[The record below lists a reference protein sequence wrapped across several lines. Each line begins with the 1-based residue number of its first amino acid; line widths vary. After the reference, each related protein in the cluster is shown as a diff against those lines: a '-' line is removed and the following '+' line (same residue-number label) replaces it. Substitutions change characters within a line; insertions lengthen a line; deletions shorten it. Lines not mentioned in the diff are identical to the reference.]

1 MRLLE
6 EQLAEQE
13 RLLTPVLKLKK
24 PDFEYK
30 PLPPIDDAMIR
41 KPSQICACGFSCQL
55 EVDFLRHCLECEM
68 RRSY

>member
-1 MRLLE
+1 MRELE

-30 PLPPIDDAMIR
+30 PLPPIDDGDDPKTVTDVCVR
-41 KPSQICACGFSCQL
+41 L
-55 EVDFLRHCLECEM
+55 FLSAGGGLSTALFGM
-68 RRSY
+68 

>member
-1 MRLLE
+1 MRELE

-30 PLPPIDDAMIR
+30 PLPPIDDGMIR
-41 KPSQICACGFSCQL
+41 KPSQIMCVRL
-55 EVDFLRHCLECEM
+55 FLSAGGGL
-68 RRSY
+68 STALS

>member
-1 MRLLE
+1 MRELE

-30 PLPPIDDAMIR
+30 PLPPIDDGMIR
-41 KPSQICACGFSCQL
+41 QPL
-55 EVDFLRHCLECEM
+55 
-68 RRSY
+68 